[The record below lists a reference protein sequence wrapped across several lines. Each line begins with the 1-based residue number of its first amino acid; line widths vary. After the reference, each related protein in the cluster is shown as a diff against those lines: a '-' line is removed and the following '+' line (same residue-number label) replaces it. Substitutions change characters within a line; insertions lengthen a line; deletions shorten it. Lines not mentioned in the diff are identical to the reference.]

1 MSLDMADRRESW
13 QIRRRVDGSPRLVY
27 SWLDAH
33 AAEDRARWDALI
45 LRCRHDFHQLPEY
58 VALEARRLGGHGMAL
73 VVSDT
78 GDHARGCTREAL
90 LPLVLRPVP
99 TRSAGDAW
107 SVDAQDA
114 TSPYGY
120 PCPVFSDPDPRFMAA
135 SVQTF
140 VAGMRARKVVAA
152 FVRLH
157 PLLDVPEQAMAEA
170 GTIVEHGPTVW
181 IDLTADE
188 ATQWAG
194 YRATHRNL
202 IRRATR
208 EGLRVSFDD
217 AFARLDEFFGVYAQT
232 MERLDADWAE
242 FGREYLEQ
250 LAAMLRA
257 RGLGFLALVEHEGEV
272 IAGGVFTSC
281 SGIVQYHLSGTANA
295 WQQASPSRLMLD
307 EVRRRQVAR
316 GDRQMHL
323 GGGVGARE
331 DALFRFKRG
340 FSPERGRFLSWR
352 VIPDPDVHARLVD
365 AWVARGGSRELA
377 GRFFPLY
384 RAPVHPPPNPSEDP
398 RA

>member
-73 VVSDT
+73 VVRETS
-78 GDHARGCTREAL
+78 DHARGGAREAL

-99 TRSAGDAW
+99 TGLGSDAR
-107 SVDAQDA
+107 DA

-120 PCPVFSDPDPRFMAA
+120 PCPVFSDPDPQFMAA
-135 SVQTF
+135 SVESF
-140 VAGMRARKVVAA
+140 VAGLRARNVVAA

-157 PLLDVPEQAMAEA
+157 PLLDAPEQAMAET

-181 IDLTADE
+181 IDLTTDE

-250 LAAMLRA
+250 LATLLRA
-257 RGLGFLALVEHEGEV
+257 RGLGFLALVEHDGEV

-340 FSPERGRFLSWR
+340 FSAERGRFLSWR
-352 VIPDPDVHARLVD
+352 VIADPDAHAKLVD
-365 AWVARGGSRELA
+365 DWVARGGSRELA
-377 GRFFPLY
+377 GPFFPLY
-384 RAPVHPPPNPSEDP
+384 RAPVNPPPNPSEELEHEP
-398 RA
+398 KH

>member
-1 MSLDMADRRESW
+1 MSLDMADRLESW

-27 SWLDAH
+27 SWLNAH

-58 VALEARRLGGHGMAL
+58 VALEARRLGGEGMAL
-73 VVSDT
+73 VVREAGEPEDQ
-78 GDHARGCTREAL
+78 GREAL

-99 TRSAGDAW
+99 TSAGDAR
-107 SVDAQDA
+107 DA

-135 SVQTF
+135 CVTAF
-140 VAGMRARKVVAA
+140 VAGLRASNVVAA

-157 PLLDVPEQAMAEA
+157 PLLDAPEPAMAEA

-250 LAAMLRA
+250 LADLLRA
-257 RGLGFLALVEHEGEV
+257 RGLGFLALVEHGDEV

-340 FSPERGRFLSWR
+340 FSHERGRFLSWR
-352 VIPDPDVHARLVD
+352 VIADSDAHARLVE

-377 GRFFPLY
+377 GPFFPLY
-384 RAPVHPPPNPSEDP
+384 RAPIKQTGKQTSEELEHEP
-398 RA
+398 KH